1 MKKPILMMLLGLS
14 LSAAA
19 ACNISRP
26 RVIPSPTNESEAIVT
41 AAPQPMSTDTIAST
55 EAATSTDETA
65 ATAAGAPSATATATV
80 TSTASPAP
88 SPTAILDAASPT
100 PTLPYFEYL
109 VGEGET
115 LFYIL
120 QLPRHGYGY
129 EPNVAATVVAMNAN
143 IPNAD
148 SMRGGI
154 TIRIPRPTWTPTPV
168 GAEATQELLD
178 AIGADDSSGVV
189 LPSGATV
196 GCHIVEAGDAII
208 GVAVQ
213 NNTTL
218 EILHGLNRDLNWFGC
233 NFTLP
238 SGGENC
244 APNLRIGQ
252 CIRVP
257 LPTPLPTKFPTPSG
271 RETATATATK
281 LAPRLI
287 YPLDGQEIAQEP
299 LLIQWVGLSGMN
311 DRDEYLLELVD
322 QTTGQPLRVVT
333 RANSFQAPAA
343 LMPAEGQARNMQ
355 WRVSVAR
362 VDDQG
367 VYNYVGETGAW
378 RSFRWLG
385 S

>member
-1 MKKPILMMLLGLS
+1 MRKRLLVSLLGLS
-14 LSAAA
+14 LWAAT

-26 RVIPSPTNESEAIVT
+26 RIGPTPTNESESIIT
-41 AAPQPMSTDTIAST
+41 AAPQLQPT
-55 EAATSTDETA
+55 ATS
-65 ATAAGAPSATATATV
+65 PSPTATSVASAV
-80 TSTASPAP
+80 AVATASPAHTP
-88 SPTAILDAASPT
+88 SATIPVETPTA
-100 PTLPYFEYL
+100 TLPYIEYL

-120 QLPRHGYGY
+120 QLPEHGYGY
-129 EPNVAATVVAMNAN
+129 EPNVAATVVALNAN

-148 SMRGGI
+148 SVRGGI
-154 TIRIPRPTWTPTPV
+154 TIRIPRPTLTPTPL
-168 GAEATQELLD
+168 GAEATQELL
-178 AIGADDSSGVV
+178 ATIGADDSSGVV
-189 LPSGATV
+189 LPSGATI

-244 APNLRIGQ
+244 APNLSIGQ
-252 CIRVP
+252 CVRVP

-271 RETATATATK
+271 RETATPTATK
-281 LAPRLI
+281 LAPRLV
-287 YPLDGQEIAQEP
+287 YPLDGQEIPHEP
-299 LLIQWVGLSGMN
+299 LLIQWVGVSGMN
-311 DRDEYLLELVD
+311 ELDEYLVELVD
-322 QTTGQPLRVVT
+322 QTTNQPLRNVT
-333 RANSFQAPAA
+333 RANSFQVPAA
-343 LMPAEGQARNMQ
+343 FMPSDGQTRDIQ
-355 WRVSVAR
+355 WRVSVAQ
-362 VDDQG
+362 VDDRG
-367 VYNYVGETGAW
+367 IYNYVGEEGAW

>member
-1 MKKPILMMLLGLS
+1 MMRSVLHILLALTLIAIAG
-14 LSAAA
+14 
-19 ACNISRP
+19 CNISTP
-26 RVIPSPTNESEAIVT
+26 RIAATPTNEARAIVT
-41 AAPQPMSTDTIAST
+41 ATPLA
-55 EAATSTDETA
+55 E
-65 ATAAGAPSATATATV
+65 ATATPLTRTATRATV
-80 TSTASPAP
+80 AIATATPSPVHTPAATVIAE
-88 SPTAILDAASPT
+88 SPTA
-100 PTLPYFEYL
+100 TLPYFEYL

-120 QLPRHGYGY
+120 QLPEHGYGY

-148 SMRGGI
+148 SVRGGI
-154 TIRIPRPTWTPTPV
+154 TIRIPRPTLTPTPV
-168 GAEATQELLD
+168 GAAATQALL
-178 AIGADDSSGVV
+178 ATIGADDSSGVV
-189 LPSGATV
+189 LASGATV

-244 APNLRIGQ
+244 APNLSIGQ
-252 CIRVP
+252 CVRVP
-257 LPTPLPTKFPTPSG
+257 LPTPLPTKFPTPTG
-271 RETATATATK
+271 LETATPTATK

-287 YPLDGQEIAQEP
+287 YPLDGQAVPHEP

-311 DRDEYLLELVD
+311 DLDEYLVELVD
-322 QTTGQPLRVVT
+322 QTTNQPLRRVT
-333 RANSFQAPAA
+333 RDNSFLVPPAF
-343 LMPAEGQARNMQ
+343 MPSDGQTHDFQ
-355 WRVSVAR
+355 WRVSVAQ

-367 VYNYVGETGAW
+367 IYNYVGEEGNW

-385 S
+385 N